1 MLALETVA
9 KHINTA
15 HNNLIL
21 KDKVH
26 DTGFPNIVLL
36 LIADKEILSLSL
48 LDTITLKSNPLRLV
62 RWLEVYSMDSL
73 INQY

>member
-21 KDKVH
+21 KDK
-26 DTGFPNIVLL
+26 DRDIGFPNIVLL
-36 LIADKEILSLSL
+36 LIADKEIQK
-48 LDTITLKSNPLRLV
+48 DTITLKSNPLRLV

>member
-36 LIADKEILSLSL
+36 LIADKEIQK
-48 LDTITLKSNPLRLV
+48 DTITLKSNPLRLV
-62 RWLEVYSMDSL
+62 RCLEVYSMDSL

>member
-1 MLALETVA
+1 MLALEPVA

-36 LIADKEILSLSL
+36 LIADKEIQK
-48 LDTITLKSNPLRLV
+48 DTITLKSNPLRLV

>member
-36 LIADKEILSLSL
+36 LIADKEIQK
-48 LDTITLKSNPLRLV
+48 DTITLKSNPLRLV

>member
-36 LIADKEILSLSL
+36 LIADKEIQK
-48 LDTITLKSNPLRLV
+48 DIITLKSNPLRLV

>member
-15 HNNLIL
+15 HNILIL
-21 KDKVH
+21 KDKVR
-26 DTGFPNIVLL
+26 DIGFPNIVLL
-36 LIADKEILSLSL
+36 LIADKEIQK
-48 LDTITLKSNPLRLV
+48 DTITLNSNPLRLV
-62 RWLEVYSMDSL
+62 RWLEVYSMGNL

>member
-21 KDKVH
+21 KDK
-26 DTGFPNIVLL
+26 DRDIGFPNIVLL
-36 LIADKEILSLSL
+36 LKADKEIQK
-48 LDTITLKSNPLRLV
+48 DTITLKSNPLRLV
-62 RWLEVYSMDSL
+62 RWLELYSMDSL